1 MMNWLRWHVHPTWHM
16 TVLCAGILIGVIYGG
31 TQSEALHGIHVVVA
45 CATLTIA
52 CWKRWRV
59 MLVLS
64 LCAGLLVGGWRGSLV
79 HAELSTYRDLYGRS
93 VTLAGV
99 VESDPEGRK
108 MGDVALKVRDISL
121 DATSLAGTIWVTIN
135 TDTMPKRGDYV
146 RVSGVLTEGFGT
158 FAATMYSAKLIS
170 IERTVSGDPA
180 LAVRDQFSSH
190 VKQAIDDPASSLGVG
205 YLLGQKQALPNQLQE
220 ALVVTGLTH
229 VVVASGY
236 NLTILVRL
244 ARRLFA
250 RVSKYSAAL
259 VSVSL
264 VLCFVAV
271 TGASASMVRAGLVAL
286 LGVWAWYYGRKFHPV
301 TLLLFVAAVTVLWNP
316 SYIWGDVGWALSFM
330 AFAGVMILAPL
341 MHAYFYGE
349 QKASAIGQI
358 LGETISA
365 QVATAPIILLVFGQF
380 SNIAVLANLLILPF
394 IPLAMLLTFGAGL
407 GAWIAPSFA
416 VFVGWPAQVILD
428 AMVWVINWAA
438 EIPGAQSA
446 VKFEWWGLVVWY
458 AVVAGVCMYM
468 KWRTGYRLREASIV
482 E

>member
-16 TVLCAGILIGVIYGG
+16 TVLCAGVLIGVIYGG
-31 TQSEALHGIHVVVA
+31 TQSEALHGIHVGVA
-45 CATLTIA
+45 CIAITIA

-59 MLVLS
+59 MLALS
-64 LCAGLLVGGWRGSLV
+64 LCAGLLIGGWRGSLV
-79 HAELSTYRDLYGRS
+79 HVELSTYRALYGKS
-93 VTLAGV
+93 MTLVGV
-99 VESDPEGRK
+99 VDGDPEERK
-108 MGDVALKVRDISL
+108 MGDVVLKARDISL
-121 DATSLAGTIWVTIN
+121 DTASLAGTIWVTTN
-135 TDTMPKRGDYV
+135 TNTMPKRGDYV
-146 RVSGVLTEGFGT
+146 RVHGVLTEGFGT
-158 FAATMYSAKLIS
+158 FAATMYSAELIN
-170 IERTVSGDPA
+170 IKRMVGGDPA
-180 LAVRDQFSSH
+180 LVVRDQFSSH

-250 RVSKYSAAL
+250 SVSKYSAAL